1 MRNMKE
7 EVTVMSQR
15 NRAMADERDR
25 LAEEQKNLRRRMAAL
40 QLLLQTKMG
49 LDVTTLLED
58 IPQTAPSC
66 IANR

>member
-1 MRNMKE
+1 MKE